1 MYIVSYDY
9 VDVCNVIIDMLLLC
23 CVKQQV
29 KYQFDWQL
37 YDFDWGIIYQY
48 LGICYDKDYLFYFY
62 QIVKMG
68 GVSLWDFV
76 VVYLVIFYLIV
87 CGKIVNLFDKDYEIV
102 YGY

>member
-1 MYIVSYDY
+1 
-9 VDVCNVIIDMLLLC
+9 
-23 CVKQQV
+23 
-29 KYQFDWQL
+29 
-37 YDFDWGIIYQY
+37 
-48 LGICYDKDYLFYFY
+48 
-62 QIVKMG
+62 MG